1 MRLLRQLRRLG
12 GFGPRLLALYPLRQ
26 LRQFAPVARLC
37 RSCRRNRNGL
47 RRKFRDPCPQGHGW
61 HLSNAGLIRMV
72 RPSSS
77 SRGAEGRVVSVR
89 RIRSGASVVIHLI
102 GPAAEA
108 ALQLRLGERVR
119 VVRQP

>member
-1 MRLLRQLRRLG
+1 M
-12 GFGPRLLALYPLRQ
+12 PR
-26 LRQFAPVARLC
+26 
-37 RSCRRNRNGL
+37 
-47 RRKFRDPCPQGHGW
+47 
-61 HLSNAGLIRMV
+61 
-72 RPSSS
+72 RPSQAFCAA
-77 SRGAEGRVVSVR
+77 RCRVAYHTDHGAEGRVVSVR